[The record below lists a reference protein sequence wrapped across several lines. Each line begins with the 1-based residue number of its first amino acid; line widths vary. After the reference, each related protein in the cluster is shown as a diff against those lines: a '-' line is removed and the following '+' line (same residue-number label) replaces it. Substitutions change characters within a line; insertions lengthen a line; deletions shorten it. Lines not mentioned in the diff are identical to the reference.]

1 MIYLTLDTCIW
12 INSLDEAWKLESQ
25 LDILEVLINEGHV
38 KLLTPTIIISEWKKN
53 KDDQVKVRAKK
64 LENFFGMA
72 EEILPSAFFSD
83 YKKQDVQNQII
94 LNQLDRI
101 ENILKLSEIIP
112 INDEIEKQVIN
123 WGIKKLAPMHKKTSV
138 ADAIIIFSI
147 FNFSNKNLGN
157 QFYFISNNTDDFCE
171 KINGKST
178 NLHKDLQPLFNQFGV
193 RYFNR
198 IEHAFGELQIFNNS
212 DFAFNFDEIRKNRIK
227 NKLKNKLYNP
237 DLEKVVSNQRSSFIV
252 NVDTLKFILKETT
265 PTKEQVIFI
274 LALIESDDDY
284 EKAFYEALEYASWFN
299 ILKERGVF
307 HPSNNPSPY
316 VEDNNIKVRFWQSLS
331 YLQKISLQIKE
342 GKQLDLISEILDII
356 KKVSQKPKDNYW
368 TWRCFIEILSNL
380 PNERIEDDIL
390 NFIPLWLKDIT
401 GNGLQC
407 RELYEKLLPKF
418 LSESPTTNDIKKA
431 EIIIKYL
438 FSIEQDKQHK
448 VDNRS
453 YKSLSSLWS
462 LNELIKD
469 DVIVSRIIKYCSDD
483 IIISIANNLNKL
495 FYDFPDGINLNVS
508 SESGEIKVEAFLED
522 ENIKLKVFN
531 QEEFKGE
538 FNIKNFIDLSEE
550 EIQNEII
557 VVLSQFA
564 TINVNKT
571 NFFGFI
577 DCITNGLH
585 LHDSTKKIKESKRDY
600 NEIND
605 VFSLIL
611 FTLINEKVKQKP
623 IDSMSLLELLAF
635 DKRYHLSFFKK
646 IIFYVVTNNWHTSK
660 SVFWKIINQ
669 SNRLSFFEH
678 VSFKHDLYDLLN
690 KNQKNLSKE
699 EIEQLHIIIEEELPL
714 VIEEERKNSSL
725 LHWYSALRETP
736 PFDSL
741 YLKYSILEGVTYTE
755 IENQG
760 HGKTYFKIGTIS
772 PVQLDE
778 IFKWSDE
785 KIVEY
790 INSFKPKN
798 NWDEPSVDDLSMILK
813 NAVSKEPLRFSKNIH
828 LYQGL
833 PYVYVYRMLNGFEE
847 SIRKGDS
854 LDLKQILEFCKD
866 YIKDEGF
873 YLNKFWLNVDDVGVT
888 HEWVVGTI
896 ADILSNLLK
905 EKYFD
910 IDLFPIV
917 KEILVVLSSNI
928 ENGKKI
934 NGDRRDYL
942 SHVINSP
949 SGKVLLA
956 LIEYSLCKVR
966 ILEGEKDKNKWE
978 SDVKILFE
986 NTLNLK
992 VGEAYT
998 ILGWYNQQFYYLDK
1012 EWTINQINNCNFL
1025 DEQSW
1030 EAFFGGLIF
1039 ANPSY
1044 NTELYH
1050 LFYSHFERAITKNID
1065 LSGNINHSG
1074 IATHLVA
1081 FYFWNFENLD
1091 EKALLA
1097 QHLKQ
1102 ATIPLIIKLINFLS
1116 WQKQYF
1122 ANPDDEEHNEIWNKV
1137 ITIWSFLLEQYHD
1150 SKDEKKVD
1158 LYNSLCNL
1166 IGYIHELN
1174 ERTTEIII
1182 STIEN
1187 TDKRYKSRYLSIVE
1201 QLIILINADNKVENP
1216 RLISEILQ
1224 LFSFDMY
1231 LDSDE
1236 QKNLAELVTYL
1247 YENNENEIANEFCE
1261 KHVKE
1266 GHHFLKSIYDKY
1278 NHR

>member
-38 KLLTPTIIISEWKKN
+38 KLLTPEIIISEWKKN
-53 KDDQVKVRAKK
+53 KDDQVKIRAKK

-83 YKKQDVQNQII
+83 YKKQDVQRQII

-123 WGIKKLAPMHKKTSV
+123 WGVKKLAPMHKKTSV

-178 NLHKDLQPLFNQFGV
+178 NLHKDLQQLFNQFGV
-193 RYFNR
+193 RYSNR

-252 NVDTLKFILKETT
+252 NIDTLKFILKEKI
-265 PTKEQVIFI
+265 PTKEQVIFV

-284 EKAFYEALEYASWFN
+284 EKEFYTALEDASWFY

-316 VEDNNIKVRFWQSLS
+316 VEDNNIKVRIWQPLN

-342 GKQLDLISEILDII
+342 GKQLHLIDEIIDII
-356 KKVSQKPKDNYW
+356 KKVSQKPKDNIW
-368 TWRCFIEILSNL
+368 TWRHFIEILSNL

-390 NFIPLWLKDIT
+390 NFIPFWLKDIT
-401 GNGLQC
+401 DNSLQC

-418 LSESPTTNDIKKA
+418 LSESSTTNDIKKA
-431 EIIIKYL
+431 DIIIKYL

-448 VDNRS
+448 IDDRS
-453 YKSLSSLWS
+453 YKSLSSLWT
-462 LNELIKD
+462 LNDLIKD
-469 DVIVSRIIKYCSDD
+469 DVIVSKIIKYCSDD
-483 IIISIANNLNKL
+483 IIIRIADNLNKL

-508 SESGEIKVEAFLED
+508 SENGDIKVQALLED
-522 ENIKLKVFN
+522 DSIKLKIFN
-531 QEEFKGE
+531 QEELKGE
-538 FNIKNFIDLSEE
+538 FNILNFIDLSEE

-557 VVLSQFA
+557 VILSQFA

-571 NFFGFI
+571 NFLGFI
-577 DCITNGLH
+577 YYITNGLH
-585 LHDSTKKIKESKRDY
+585 SDDSTKKIKESEIDF
-600 NEIND
+600 NEIKE

-623 IDSMSLLELLAF
+623 IDAISLLELLAF
-635 DKRYHLSFFKK
+635 DKRYHHSFFKK
-646 IIFYVVTNNWHTSK
+646 IIFYVVTDNWHTTK

-678 VSFKHDLYDLLN
+678 FTFREDLYELLN
-690 KNQKNLSKE
+690 KNQKYLSKE
-699 EIEQLHIIIEEELPL
+699 EIEQLYIIIEEELPL
-714 VIEEERKNSSL
+714 VIKDEGRNDSL
-725 LHWYSALRETP
+725 LRWYSALRETP

-741 YLKYSILEGVTYTE
+741 YRKYSILENKTYSD
-755 IENQG
+755 IEND
-760 HGKTYFKIGTIS
+760 GKIRLRSGTIP

-778 IFKWSDE
+778 VLEWSDE

-790 INSFKPKN
+790 INAFKPKSI
-798 NWDEPSVDDLSMILK
+798 WDEPNVDGLSTILK

-847 SIRKGDS
+847 SIRRGDS

-873 YLNKFWLNVDDVGVT
+873 YLNKFSLGVDDVRAT
-888 HEWVVGTI
+888 HEWVVGII
-896 ADILSNLLK
+896 ADILSHLLK
-905 EKYFD
+905 EKHFD
-910 IDLFPIV
+910 IYLFPIV

-928 ENGKKI
+928 VNGKKI
-934 NGDRRDYL
+934 NGDIRDYL

-949 SGKVLLA
+949 SGKILLA

-966 ILEGEKDKNKWE
+966 ILEGEEDKNKWE
-978 SDVKILFE
+978 SNVKILFE
-986 NTLNLK
+986 NALNLK

-1025 DEQSW
+1025 DEQNW

-1039 ANPSY
+1039 ADPPY
-1044 NTELYH
+1044 NTELYQ
-1050 LFYSHFERAITKNID
+1050 LFYSHFERAIIKNID
-1065 LSGNINHSG
+1065 LSSYNNHSG
-1074 IATHLVA
+1074 IAPHLVA

-1091 EKALLA
+1091 EKGLLA

-1122 ANPDDEEHNEIWNKV
+1122 ANPDDEEHNEIWSKV
-1137 ITIWSFLLEQYHD
+1137 ITIWSFLLGQYHD
-1150 SKDEKKVD
+1150 SKDEKKSD

-1182 STIEN
+1182 RTIKYI
-1187 TDKRYKSRYLSIVE
+1187 DKRYIYRYLSIVE
-1201 QLIILINADNKVENP
+1201 QLLILINADNRVEHP
-1216 RLISEILQ
+1216 KFVGEILQ

-1231 LDSDE
+1231 LDSNK
-1236 QKNLAELVTYL
+1236 QKKLIDVVTYL
-1247 YENNENEIANEFCE
+1247 YESNERMVANEFCD
-1261 KHVKE
+1261 KHVRI
-1266 GHHFLKSIYDKY
+1266 GHQLLKPIYDKY
-1278 NHR
+1278 NNR